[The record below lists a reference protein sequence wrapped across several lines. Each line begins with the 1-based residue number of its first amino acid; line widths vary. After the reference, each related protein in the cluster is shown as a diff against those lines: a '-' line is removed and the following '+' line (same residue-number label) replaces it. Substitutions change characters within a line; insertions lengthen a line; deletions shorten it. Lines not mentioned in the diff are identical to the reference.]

1 MGGGPAPM
9 AQADKSRFLNALD
22 AMAQAALRQ
31 AMQVLKPG
39 GRLVV
44 ISFHSLEDRVVK
56 NFLRDASVSQQ
67 PPKWVPVRAADLPVP
82 VMRLIGRAVRAGDDE
97 VAGNPRSRSAIMRVA
112 EKC

>member
-1 MGGGPAPM
+1 LP
-9 AQADKSRFLNALD
+9 QAVRA
-22 AMAQAALRQ
+22 
-31 AMQVLKPG
+31 LKPG
-39 GRLVV
+39 GRLAV

-82 VMRLIGRAVRAGDDE
+82 VMKLIGRAVRASDDE